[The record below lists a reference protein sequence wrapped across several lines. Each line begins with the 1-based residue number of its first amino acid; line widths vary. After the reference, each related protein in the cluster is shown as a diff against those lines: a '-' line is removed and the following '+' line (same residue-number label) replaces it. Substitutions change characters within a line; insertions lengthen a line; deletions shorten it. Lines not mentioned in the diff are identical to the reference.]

1 MSTDLYGARVMAVAA
16 DRMSVRI
23 RVFVVYY
30 EVAQRRAL
38 DLPDDPAFFLRVLW
52 DWAAYPGREES
63 GDRPLA
69 EIELDQLLDE
79 GWMAAHAGEYV
90 PQVDRVAERNA
101 VPTAEDWEH
110 LSDFY
115 YERHGGWLDEHRLVQ
130 ADYVVRVTDP
140 RHLAGVEPGHGRATV
155 WYPSPAIRVRS
166 DDGPY
171 VPRFSEPV
179 AVVVPF
185 ADRTEEGRSLCDL
198 AFSDDGRY
206 LAVAGQRGD
215 VRVYDTGDWTERA
228 RFDTPHDL
236 IGPRLMWVP
245 GRHVITARPP
255 ALEYEPQPAWDVDT
269 GTEAD
274 VPIEFGFRRSRT
286 GRYRI
291 EYGMGPGVEFVSAP
305 FTPDRTVLLG
315 LDAEA
320 DARDEPPTADGVR
333 FSADESRMFALD
345 IEEEHARFSVLD
357 PDTGR
362 FLGVVGTSAEMV
374 LDFAVSPDGAYLAI
388 AEETE
393 PFVVEPTI
401 RRVADGGELVLRAG
415 LGRFT
420 ANIDWSPD
428 GRLLAIGLH
437 HGPGADAPSELRI
450 FPVGVSDEAAKAWP
464 EGGMVAAGA
473 RPHVI
478 SRHFPEVAPG
488 EGAEARPE
496 GGTVTARV
504 RSQGTGRHFPDVALG
519 EERDSLVGGESVGR
533 LRRVAAGEDP
543 SAGPWAA
550 VALSRLDGAT
560 AGEADPI
567 MRAMAAE
574 ITGETATARAIY
586 EAQTGPAAA
595 LAKALLGRL
604 LADAEARVEHRPAD
618 ADAKTD
624 AEAHADAV
632 ADGDGDARR
641 AWELL
646 GGAQDSASPLA
657 DAEARAEHRPA
668 DADTN
673 AEADIDADAR
683 AEAADADVRQ
693 AREFLVEAQDSAGPL
708 ASSYA
713 GYLLGGML
721 IDSGEAEAAEA
732 VLRRACDT
740 ALRTRESPYGLLP
753 WIAVRLG
760 EPLAEREAG
769 LEEIREAFALAQPL
783 REIADP
789 GLATVGLGVL
799 DANPYAVRGAL
810 EWLRAWNDERHAHAC
825 RLATRLGARIVED
838 SDDPSD
844 HPLADLLRELDGSS
858 ESAAYALWLTV
869 RERRRAGGWNGAL
882 RAWADVADTGLLPYA
897 RWAGTCQAVLLT
909 VRGDEPGARH
919 ALRHGRDD
927 RLIVE
932 IADALREAERNDDAT
947 TAYTMATD
955 GDDPRAAGRA
965 WLGLGHIHSADGG
978 FEDAAVAYLNA
989 RRLAEG
995 SHATNAAYN
1004 LSTVLT
1010 KLGDTEGAVEAAR
1023 DAHRGAEA
1031 AGDPPR
1037 GRARTAQRLGDTLRR
1052 RRDWAGARDAYQAAV
1067 DAWREYWNEEYPF
1080 DARWALLHL
1089 AQVQGLLGERDSSRR
1104 ILRKLLKMFAKPR
1117 DEEQKE
1123 IAVIAALAM
1132 GLDAKAQRD
1141 LKTARPWFTR
1151 VIDSGD
1157 ANHIPT
1163 ALAHLAELHY
1173 LLGDK
1178 AEAARHYER
1187 VLELSDNPEYVAESA
1202 YRLGEHLAETGD
1214 HTRAIE
1220 LMNRTLA
1227 AGFPGFDA
1235 DAGRLLARLRTS

>member
-16 DRMSVRI
+16 DRMSVRM

-30 EVAQRRAL
+30 EVAQRGAL
-38 DLPDDPAFFLRVLW
+38 ALPDDPAFFLRLLS
-52 DWAAYPGREES
+52 DWATDPRREDS

-79 GWMAAHAGEYV
+79 GWMAEHAAEYV
-90 PQVDRVAERNA
+90 RQVDRVAERNA

-155 WYPSPAIRVRS
+155 WYPSPDIRVRS

-179 AVVVPF
+179 AVIVPF
-185 ADRTEEGRSLCDL
+185 ADRTDGGQFACDL

-228 RFDTPHDL
+228 RFGTPHDL
-236 IGPRLMWVP
+236 IGPSLMWVP

-255 ALEYEPQPAWDVDT
+255 VEYEPQVAWDVDAGT
-269 GTEAD
+269 GTD
-274 VPIEFGFRRSRT
+274 VPVEFGFHRSRT
-286 GRYRI
+286 GRHRV

-320 DARDEPPTADGVR
+320 DASDEPPAAEAIR

-345 IEEEHARFSVLD
+345 IEEEHTRFSMLD

-362 FLGVVGTSAEMV
+362 FLGVAGTSAEMV
-374 LDFAVSPDGAYLAI
+374 MDFAVSPDGAYLAI
-388 AEETE
+388 AEQTE
-393 PFVVEPTI
+393 PYVVEPTI

-415 LGRFT
+415 LGRLT
-420 ANIDWSPD
+420 NKVDWSPD
-428 GRLLAIGLH
+428 GRLLAVDLH
-437 HGPGADAPSELRI
+437 NPPGDDSPSELRI
-450 FPVGVSDEAAKAWP
+450 FPVGVLNEGAEAWP
-464 EGGMVAAGA
+464 EGGTARAGA
-473 RPHVI
+473 RSQVI
-478 SRHFPEVAPG
+478 GRHFAEVAPG
-488 EGAEARPE
+488 EGAEAWPE
-496 GGTVTARV
+496 GGTARAGA
-504 RSQGTGRHFPDVALG
+504 RSQVIGRHVPDVAPG
-519 EERDSLVGGESVGR
+519 EERDPLADGAGGEAVER
-533 LRRVAAGEDP
+533 LRRVAAGEDS

-550 VALSRLDGAT
+550 VALSRFDGA
-560 AGEADPI
+560 AGEAAPI
-567 MRAMAAE
+567 TRGMAAE
-574 ITGETATARAIY
+574 NAGESAAARAIY
-586 EAQTGPAAA
+586 ESQTGPAAA

-604 LADAEARVEHRPAD
+604 LAEASDADGDAD
-618 ADAKTD
+618 ADAR
-624 AEAHADAV
+624 AEALDTGGDADADADGDGSAGADADARPGAGARADAV
-632 ADGDGDARR
+632 ADTDGDGDGDGDGDARR
-641 AWELL
+641 ARELL
-646 GGAQDSASPLA
+646 A
-657 DAEARAEHRPA
+657 
-668 DADTN
+668 
-673 AEADIDADAR
+673 
-683 AEAADADVRQ
+683 
-693 AREFLVEAQDSAGPL
+693 EAQDSADPL

-713 GYLLGGML
+713 GYVLGGML
-721 IDSGEAEAAEA
+721 IASGEARTAEA

-740 ALRTRESPYGLLP
+740 ALRTRESSYGLLP

-760 EPLAEREAG
+760 ELLAEREAG

-810 EWLRAWNDERHAHAC
+810 EWLRAWSGERHAHGC

-838 SDDPSD
+838 SDDPSG

-858 ESAAYALWLTV
+858 ESAAYALWLTA

-932 IADALREAERNDDAT
+932 IADALREAERNDDAM
-947 TAYTMATD
+947 TAYTMATE
-955 GDDPRAAGRA
+955 GDDPRAVGRA
-965 WLGLGHIHSADGG
+965 WLGLGHVHFADGE
-978 FEDAAVAYLNA
+978 FEDAAVAYRNA

-995 SHATNAAYN
+995 PHATNAAYN

-1010 KLGDTEGAVEAAR
+1010 KLGDTEGATEAAR
-1023 DAHRGAEA
+1023 DAHRRAEA

-1037 GRARTAQRLGDTLRR
+1037 GRARTAQRLGDMLRH

-1067 DAWREYWNEEYPF
+1067 DAWREQWNEEYPF

-1104 ILRKLLKMFAKPR
+1104 ILRKLLKRFAKPR

-1132 GLDAKAQRD
+1132 ALDAKHQRD

-1157 ANHIPT
+1157 ANHVPT

-1173 LLGDK
+1173 WLGDK

-1187 VLELSDNPEYVAESA
+1187 VLELSDKPDYVAEAA

-1214 HTRAIE
+1214 HARAIE

-1227 AGFPGFDA
+1227 VGFPAFDA